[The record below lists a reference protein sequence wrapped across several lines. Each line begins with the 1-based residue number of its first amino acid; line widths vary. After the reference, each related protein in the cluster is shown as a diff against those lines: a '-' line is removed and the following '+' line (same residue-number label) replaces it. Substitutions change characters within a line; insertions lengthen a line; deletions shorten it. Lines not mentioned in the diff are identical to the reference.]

1 MTRKERFAAAALT
14 GLLAARGNL
23 EIQEQV
29 GCSWRYGELMEAA
42 AKRRQAPEHIEIQAL
57 ATLGLALMF
66 GLQEARGV
74 LSNRERRIVTEVIGA
89 YGRAVS
95 SAEDERFDRC
105 ELTHRFGMV
114 TLFTFHR
121 LPAAAS

>member
-14 GLLAARGNL
+14 GLLAARCNL
-23 EIQEQV
+23 KIQEEV
-29 GCSWRYGELMEAA
+29 GFSWRYGELMEAA
-42 AKRRQAPEHIEIQAL
+42 AKRRQPSEHIEIQAL
-57 ATLGLALMF
+57 TTLSLALMF

-95 SAEDERFDRC
+95 SDEDERFDRC

-114 TLFTFHR
+114 TIFTFHR
-121 LPAAAS
+121 LPVAS

>member
-14 GLLAARGNL
+14 GLLAARCNL
-23 EIQEQV
+23 EIQDEV
-29 GCSWRYGELMEAA
+29 GFSWRYGELMEAA
-42 AKRRQAPEHIEIQAL
+42 AKRRQPSEHIEIQAL
-57 ATLGLALMF
+57 TTLSLALMF

-74 LSNRERRIVTEVIGA
+74 LSNREHRIVTEVIGA

-95 SAEDERFDRC
+95 SDEDERFDRC

-114 TLFTFHR
+114 TIFTFHR
-121 LPAAAS
+121 RAAAS